1 MEKKL
6 SKIQAE
12 AKRQF
17 GRELN
22 EKELESF
29 LNMKV
34 MEAAFENIDSE
45 HPHDKESSSS
55 KVEKSSDSKN

>member
-1 MEKKL
+1 MENKL

-45 HPHDKESSSS
+45 HPHDKDGNSSRI
-55 KVEKSSDSKN
+55 EKCSDSNN